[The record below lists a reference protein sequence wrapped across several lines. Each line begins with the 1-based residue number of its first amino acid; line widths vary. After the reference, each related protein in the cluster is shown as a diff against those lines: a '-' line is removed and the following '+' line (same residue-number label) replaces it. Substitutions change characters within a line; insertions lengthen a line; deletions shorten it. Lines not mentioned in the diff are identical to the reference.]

1 MRRPS
6 KISGRSVA
14 VALATAAVVGAAS
27 GALVAQGQSGST
39 MPAAPPSDA
48 SAAGLTVVNRTVAA
62 NPTRFRGFNAFQTY
76 TYKAPSGRAVLQ
88 GFATISGGNTGS
100 VVITS
105 TKATPRQFTV
115 ELEFPGEQG
124 TPGKIN
130 VRVQL
135 VPRN

>member
-1 MRRPS
+1 MRTPTSARG
-6 KISGRSVA
+6 KA
-14 VALATAAVVGAAS
+14 ALAALASAAVVGAAT
-27 GALVAQGQSGST
+27 GAMVAQGQSGGT

-48 SAAGLTVVNRTVAA
+48 SAANLTVVNRTVAA
-62 NPTRFRGFNAFQTY
+62 NPTRFRNFDAFQTY
-76 TYKAPSGRAVLQ
+76 TYRAPAGKAVLQ

-105 TKATPRQFTV
+105 TRATPRAFTV
-115 ELEFPGEQG
+115 ELEYPGEQG

-135 VPRN
+135 VPRG